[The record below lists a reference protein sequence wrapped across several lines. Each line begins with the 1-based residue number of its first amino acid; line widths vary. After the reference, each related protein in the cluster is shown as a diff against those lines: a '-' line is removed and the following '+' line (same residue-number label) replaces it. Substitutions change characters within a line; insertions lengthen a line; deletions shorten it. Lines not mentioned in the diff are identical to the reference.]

1 MAINIHT
8 GIKLQNRFD
17 GMKDSYDFSFKKNE
31 PTFDKNFRQ
40 VEHTKTTSILLNKHT
55 NK

>member
-17 GMKDSYDFSFKKNE
+17 GMKDSYDFSFKKKQAN
-31 PTFDKNFRQ
+31 
-40 VEHTKTTSILLNKHT
+40 I
-55 NK
+55 

>member
-17 GMKDSYDFSFKKNE
+17 GMKDSYDFSFKKKK
-31 PTFDKNFRQ
+31 PTFESFNKI
-40 VEHTKTTSILLNKHT
+40 TSNIKIIN
-55 NK
+55 

>member
-17 GMKDSYDFSFKKNE
+17 GMKDSYDFSFKKK
-31 PTFDKNFRQ
+31 PTFDKFFRQ
-40 VEHTKTTSILLNKHT
+40 IVEHTGGVYK
-55 NK
+55 